1 MSEFSEG
8 MAVGQ
13 AMNRDGGNN
22 CGYPCYPAYP
32 MMGGCGMGFGNGW
45 GGDGWWIL
53 LLLLCGWG
61 NNGWGGNAGG
71 QNLGYELGKLATT
84 NDVASG
90 FSTSAIMSNQ
100 RDLQL
105 AQTQGFADVQ
115 QTLCQGFS
123 GLNQTFSNG
132 ISTLGYNM
140 QSGFNGVSRQIGDCC
155 CEIKTELLH
164 NRYLNEKQ
172 TCDIIQA
179 GNANTQRIVDLMNAK
194 EVQEL
199 RDKLQA
205 ANLQISQLNQN
216 AFVTANN
223 DAQTAELLRRLGRDC
238 PVNAVVVQPPTPVS
252 FPTNCYGQ
260 AQFANNGGC
269 GCCG

>member
-13 AMNRDGGNN
+13 AIGDNRGTNV
-22 CGYPCYPAYP
+22 CYP
-32 MMGGCGMGFGNGW
+32 MGGMGYGGFGGW
-45 GGDGWWIL
+45 GQDGWWIL

-61 NNGWGGNAGG
+61 NNGWGGNGGNG

-90 FSTSAIMSNQ
+90 FSTSTILSNQ

-105 AQTQGFADVQ
+105 GQAQGFADVQ

-123 GLNQTFSNG
+123 GINASVANG
-132 ISTLGYNM
+132 FGDLGYKV
-140 QSGFNGVSRQIGDCC
+140 QAGFSGMSAQLADCC
-155 CEIKTELLH
+155 CGIKTELLQ

-172 TCDIIQA
+172 TCEIIQA
-179 GNANTQRIVDLMNAK
+179 NNANTQRVIDYLTAK
-194 EVQEL
+194 ETQDL

-205 ANLQISQLNQN
+205 ANLRISQLDQN
-216 AFVTANN
+216 AYIAANQQ
-223 DAQTAELLRRLGRDC
+223 AQTAELVRRLGHDY
-238 PVNAVVVQPPTPVS
+238 PVNAVVVQPNTPVQ
-252 FPTNCYGQ
+252 FPTNCCGQ
-260 AQFANNGGC
+260 AQFGNPGC
-269 GCCG
+269 GCCA

>member
-13 AMNRDGGNN
+13 AIGNN
-22 CGYPCYPAYP
+22 GGTNVCYPCYP
-32 MMGGCGMGFGNGW
+32 MGGGYGFGNNW

-61 NNGWGGNAGG
+61 NNGWGGNGGNG

-100 RDLQL
+100 RDVQL

-123 GLNQTFSNG
+123 GINTAVSNG
-132 ISTLGYNM
+132 FNDLGYRM
-140 QSGFNGVSRQIGDCC
+140 QGGFNGVTAQLADCC
-155 CEIKTELLH
+155 CGIKTELMQ

-179 GNANTQRIVDLMNAK
+179 GNANTQRLLDYLNAK
-194 EVQEL
+194 ETQEL

-205 ANLQISQLNQN
+205 ANFQISQLNQN
-216 AFVTANN
+216 AILAAGR

-238 PVNAVVVQPPTPVS
+238 PVNAVVVQPNTPVS
-252 FPTNCYGQ
+252 FPTNSCGQ
-260 AQFANNGGC
+260 VQFGNTGC

>member
-8 MAVGQ
+8 LAVGQ
-13 AMNRDGGNN
+13 AMGNN
-22 CGYPCYPAYP
+22 GNGGANVCYPCYPA
-32 MMGGCGMGFGNGW
+32 GGMGYGGFGGYGF

-61 NNGWGGNAGG
+61 NNGWGNNGGG

-105 AQTQGFADVQ
+105 GMTQGFADVQ

-123 GLNQTFSNG
+123 GINATVSNG
-132 ISTLGYNM
+132 LCTLGYNM
-140 QSGFNGVSRQIGDCC
+140 QNGFNGLSRQIGDCC
-155 CEIKTELLH
+155 CEVKTELLH

-172 TCDIIQA
+172 TCDVIQA
-179 GNANTQRIVDLMNAK
+179 GNANTQRIIDYLNCK
-194 EVQEL
+194 EMQDL

-205 ANLQISQLNQN
+205 ANLRISQLDQN
-216 AFVTANN
+216 AFITANQ
-223 DAQTAELLRRLGRDC
+223 DTQTAELLRRLGRDC
-238 PVNAVVVQPPTPVS
+238 PVNAVVVQPNTPVS
-252 FPTNCYGQ
+252 FPTNCCGQ
-260 AQFANNGGC
+260 AQFANNGC